1 MDNWVLKATKNLVNE
16 ATSEQKISPT
26 QVKVKVSH
34 LLLTDYD
41 ALLYSGNVQAAYP
54 KTLGRTAV
62 GIITEVGEQCYGLEK
77 NMRVFLRPIRS
88 CGVCH
93 ACKTGKSKDCVNTLT
108 AGADFDGFM
117 RDFVVCNYNEVAPLP
132 PTVDDYHALCIE
144 TVGIADY
151 ICDKLNLTTGQKVAV
166 IGGDFTGN
174 IIAQTL
180 QYRKIIPIVIDNY
193 PDNLKKASACG
204 VAYAFPNDESLV
216 DNVKSATAGRM
227 CDAAIYCSSSRL
239 PVSIASR
246 IITKGTAIAVVGISY
261 NVGSIDTRELVE
273 NDLTFFG
280 VSHTYGYSDAVI
292 NMLNHNA
299 INLDPFIKRVITD
312 YNPIELLEERC
323 ADFFIPRKP
332 RMTIL
337 KMIF

>member
-1 MDNWVLKATKNLVNE
+1 MDNWVLKGIKNLVNE
-16 ATSEQKISPT
+16 VTSEKIISPT

-34 LLLTDYD
+34 LLLNDYD

-54 KTLGRTAV
+54 KTIGRTAV

-77 NMRVFLRPIRS
+77 NNRVYLRPIRA

-93 ACKTGKSKDCVNTLT
+93 ACKTGKRKECVNIHT

-132 PTVDDYHALCIE
+132 SSVDDYHALCIE
-144 TVGIADY
+144 TVGIAEN
-151 ICDKLNLTTGQKVAV
+151 ICERLNLTAGQKVAV

-180 QYRKIIPIVIDNY
+180 QYRKVTPIVIDNH
-193 PDNLKKASACG
+193 PENLKKAAACG
-204 VAYAFPNDESLV
+204 VAYAFPNDEALIE
-216 DNVKSATAGRM
+216 NVKNATSGKM

-239 PVSIASR
+239 PVTISSR
-246 IITKGTAIAVVGISY
+246 IITKGTAIAIVGLSY
-261 NVGSIDTRELVE
+261 NIGSLDNREIVE
-273 NDLTFFG
+273 NDLTVFG
-280 VSHTYGYSDAVI
+280 VSHVYGYTDAVI

-299 INLDPFIKRVITD
+299 INLDPLAKRIITD
-312 YNPIELLEERC
+312 YNPIELLDERC
-323 ADFFIPRKP
+323 ASFFIPR
-332 RMTIL
+332 RASMTIL